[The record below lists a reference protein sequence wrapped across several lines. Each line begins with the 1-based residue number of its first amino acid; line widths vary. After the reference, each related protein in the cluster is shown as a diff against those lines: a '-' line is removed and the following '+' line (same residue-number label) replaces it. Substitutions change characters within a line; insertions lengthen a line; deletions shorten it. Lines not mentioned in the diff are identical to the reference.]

1 MRLRRV
7 VSAAVVVTTLIAVAA
22 PAAVAGDDPRVKK
35 RKVDAQVKVLRSQVQ
50 ASAAEVVAA
59 TRALD
64 EANAKLTVAQARL
77 ATARQTLSGAKEAS
91 AAAAARLDATQVE
104 SVRTAMTYDHVAEDM
119 QAHRSAVGALAR
131 QAYMNG
137 DLARLGIALGARS
150 PEDFAAALTYA
161 GVVSRSEHAT
171 LDTLDAQRRSLAMQ
185 QARLAASREQ
195 LTADQSAATAAV
207 VRSAQ
212 AAADADDADSE
223 VASLVVLRG
232 DALAD
237 AERLKA
243 AVEAEFAAEEAESTR
258 LAKVIA
264 ERAAAARRAHRGA
277 PLPLGDGILSFP
289 VFGPITSPFGMRYH
303 PILHRWKLHTG
314 TDFGVPVG
322 TAVRAAGD
330 GVVLVAFRYS
340 SYGNRVIVDHGLL
353 NGVYLVTTYNHL
365 SRWVVHP
372 GEKVKRGQVIAY
384 SGNTGWTTGPHL
396 HFEVLVDGRFVNPL
410 TWLRALKAV
419 S

>member
-1 MRLRRV
+1 
-7 VSAAVVVTTLIAVAA
+7 VVVTTLIAVAA
-22 PAAVAGDDPRVKK
+22 PAAVAGDDPRIKK

-59 TRALD
+59 TTALD
-64 EANAKLTVAQARL
+64 QATAKLTAAQARL
-77 ATARQTLSGAKEAS
+77 ATARQTLNGAKD
-91 AAAAARLDATQVE
+91 AAAAAGRRLEATQVE
-104 SVRTAMTYDHVAEDM
+104 SVRAAMTYDHVAEDM
-119 QAHRSAVGALAR
+119 QAHRSAVGSLAR

-137 DLARLGIALGARS
+137 DLARLGMALGSRS
-150 PEDFAAALTYA
+150 PEDFATALAYAA
-161 GVVSRSEHAT
+161 VVSRSEHAT
-171 LDTLDAQRRSLAMQ
+171 LETLDAERSSLAMQ
-185 QARLAASREQ
+185 QARLAAAREQ
-195 LTADQSAATAAV
+195 LTADHAAAAAAV

-223 VASLVVLRG
+223 VESLVVLRG
-232 DALAD
+232 KALDD

-243 AVEAEFAAEEAESTR
+243 AVEADFAAEEAESTR

-277 PLPLGDGILSFP
+277 PLPLGDGILSLP

-322 TAVRAAGD
+322 TAVRAAAD
-330 GVVLVAFRYS
+330 GVVLDAFRNS
-340 SYGNRVIVDHGLL
+340 AYGNRVIVDHGLI
-353 NGVYLVTTYNHL
+353 NAAYLVTTYNHL
-365 SRWVVHP
+365 SRWIVHA
-372 GEKVKRGQVIAY
+372 GEKVKRGQVIGY

-410 TWLRALKAV
+410 TWLRALKAA

>member
-1 MRLRRV
+1 L
-7 VSAAVVVTTLIAVAA
+7 VVTTLIGVGA
-22 PAAVAGDDPRVKK
+22 PAAVAGDDPRGKK

-50 ASAAEVVAA
+50 AGAAEVEAA
-59 TRALD
+59 TTALD
-64 EANAKLTVAQARL
+64 QANAKLTVAQARL
-77 ATARQTLSGAKEAS
+77 VTARQTLRGAHD
-91 AAAAARLDATQVE
+91 AAAAAGRRLDATQVE
-104 SVRTAMTYDHVAEDM
+104 SVRTAMTYDHVAEDI
-119 QAHRSAVGALAR
+119 QGHRSAVGSLAR

-137 DLARLGIALGARS
+137 DLARLGLALGARS
-150 PEDFAAALTYA
+150 PEDFASALAYAA
-161 GVVSRSEHAT
+161 VVSRSEHAT
-171 LDTLDAQRRSLAMQ
+171 LDTLDAERRSLAMQ
-185 QARLAASREQ
+185 QARLAAAGEQ
-195 LTADQSAATAAV
+195 LATDQSAAADAV

-212 AAADADDADSE
+212 AAADADDADGA
-223 VASLVVLRG
+223 VQSLVVLRG
-232 DALAD
+232 TALAE
-237 AERLKA
+237 AEKLKA
-243 AVEAEFAAEEAESTR
+243 AVEEEFQAEEAESTR

-322 TAVRAAGD
+322 TAVRAAAD
-330 GVVLVAFRYS
+330 GVVLDAFRNS
-340 SYGNRVIVDHGLL
+340 AYGNRVIVDHGLI
-353 NGVYLVTTYNHL
+353 NGVYVVTTYNHL
-365 SRWVVHP
+365 SRWVVRA

-396 HFEVLVDGRFVNPL
+396 HFEVLIDGRFVNPM